1 MVVIIGLNGLPGN
14 PVYDALRNLGLKQ
27 GSTAERYLAI
37 YINIFTYICLIFV
50 PVFIDVHFICSF
62 TENP

>member
-1 MVVIIGLNGLPGN
+1 MHVGPTSNNMWLVLHMHLHHIGYN
-14 PVYDALRNLGLKQ
+14 Q